1 MKKLFR
7 WICGIL
13 GIIVAIAL
21 IGGAII
27 MIDIH
32 RYGAGRVTFPQVV
45 EVNLRHDLV
54 SVGKDGKGE
63 YFLTDHA
70 WTSDRLLKLG
80 YKETDRMGT
89 EGFYI
94 APDGTRFS
102 LDDTSDWCPWFR
114 LHHIKGTT
122 LDKLSALSP
131 EARGTHA
138 VSAVSKKQTAQ
149 RSLSYF
155 PLPSTTAARYSRS
168 SSYFR

>member
-63 YFLTDHA
+63 YFLTDTRGPTTGSSNSDIRRRTA
-70 WTSDRLLKLG
+70 WGRKAFTSPRTGPGSVWTTQAIGAPGSASITSREPRL
-80 YKETDRMGT
+80 
-89 EGFYI
+89 
-94 APDGTRFS
+94 
-102 LDDTSDWCPWFR
+102 TS
-114 LHHIKGTT
+114 
-122 LDKLSALSP
+122 SALSP

-138 VSAVSKKQTAQ
+138 VSAASKKQTAQ

-155 PLPSTTAARYSRS
+155 PLPSTTAARYSRI